1 MKHLVLPLLAAGI
14 LLSSC
19 ATSSPTPAIQAAA
32 AESVKVPT
40 REAGK
45 DLQLPAI
52 LHMPVGDG
60 PFPAVVM
67 LCGQGGW
74 AGGGPNAEHQTF
86 WARKLAG
93 WGYVALQVESFSPRG
108 HPPPHGGV
116 RSPVPPSQ
124 R

>member
-1 MKHLVLPLLAAGI
+1 MKHIVLPLLAAGI

-19 ATSSPTPAIQAAA
+19 ATSSPTPAIQTAA

-67 LCGQGGW
+67 LCG
-74 AGGGPNAEHQTF
+74 
-86 WARKLAG
+86 
-93 WGYVALQVESFSPRG
+93 
-108 HPPPHGGV
+108 
-116 RSPVPPSQ
+116 
-124 R
+124 